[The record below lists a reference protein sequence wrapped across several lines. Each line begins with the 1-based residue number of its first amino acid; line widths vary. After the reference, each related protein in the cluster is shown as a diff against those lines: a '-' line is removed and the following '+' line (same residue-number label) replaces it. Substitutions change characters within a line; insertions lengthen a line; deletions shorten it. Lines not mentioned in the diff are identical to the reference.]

1 MANGPAPSDADEN
14 DQEGDEEFFLKPLRP
29 DVNKLKPLLM
39 KTKQEYHQT
48 PGTGTQETQELPEK
62 PEAQLPPPPSPAA
75 LQELHLQQQSSNKRK
90 ALEEVLSPERTRL
103 RYSCLTVV

>member
-1 MANGPAPSDADEN
+1 MICLEKGA
-14 DQEGDEEFFLKPLRP
+14 EEFFLKPVRP
-29 DVNKLKPLLM
+29 SDVNKLKHHLM

-62 PEAQLPPPPSPAA
+62 PEAQLPLPPFPAA

-90 ALEEVLSPERTRL
+90 ALEEVLSPEKTKP
-103 RYSCLTVV
+103 RYSGLTVV